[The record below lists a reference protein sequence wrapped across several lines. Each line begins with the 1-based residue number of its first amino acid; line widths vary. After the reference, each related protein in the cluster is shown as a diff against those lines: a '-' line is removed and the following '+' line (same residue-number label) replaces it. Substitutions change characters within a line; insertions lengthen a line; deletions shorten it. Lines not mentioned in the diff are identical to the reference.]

1 VLASVGDKISI
12 FYFFRICIR
21 RSHLAAKH
29 TRGIH
34 HEYEISV
41 RLRPFVCVWCVK
53 LLTIFSCRP
62 AKLLT
67 TINSPTGLSRPRLHH
82 VVGQRLRAFL
92 CHTKTNDSFYVWRWH
107 MVYGLILLFGL
118 TGTTPHAR
126 AQCTGI
132 ILA

>member
-1 VLASVGDKISI
+1 MCLQ
-12 FYFFRICIR
+12 
-21 RSHLAAKH
+21 
-29 TRGIH
+29 
-34 HEYEISV
+34 
-41 RLRPFVCVWCVK
+41 CVQ

-92 CHTKTNDSFYVWRWH
+92 CHTKTNDSFYAWRWH

-126 AQCTGI
+126 AHCTGTVLAYI
-132 ILA
+132 ILLCPSVFAYYYCYSITLLFFFLVRVTNFRKFKTF